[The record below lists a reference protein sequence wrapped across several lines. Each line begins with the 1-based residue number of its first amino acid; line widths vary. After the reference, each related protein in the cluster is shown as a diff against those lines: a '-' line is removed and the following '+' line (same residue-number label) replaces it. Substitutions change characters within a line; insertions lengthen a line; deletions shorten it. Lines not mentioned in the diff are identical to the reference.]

1 MQDYVNLLLDAINNY
16 NEEDI
21 DTKKKLRDLVCVI
34 SENNNLKKDPLIR
47 ELLYTASHKMRIFG
61 YNVQNGFYRN
71 DVSMKQNSSE
81 LTYLRN
87 ESIVNRYKSKVR
99 INNILD
105 KSQQGIIDFYQS
117 LNKKRMLVSAP
128 TSYGKTLL

>member
-117 LNKKRMLVSAP
+117 LIESIINLFVYLFIANI
-128 TSYGKTLL
+128 

>member
-1 MQDYVNLLLDAINNY
+1 MKDSMQDYVNLLLDAINNY

-117 LNKKRMLVSAP
+117 LNKKC
-128 TSYGKTLL
+128 

>member
-105 KSQQGIIDFYQS
+105 KSQTRYH
-117 LNKKRMLVSAP
+117 
-128 TSYGKTLL
+128 

>member
-128 TSYGKTLL
+128 T